1 MRIKDIHCII
11 KYVPTI
17 KKWTA
22 YNRRDHI
29 LGIHLKGS
37 NAIHDF
43 GDRKISLDENCIYFL
58 NQKDDFSVE
67 IPENESTEAFSVHF
81 TTYEP
86 VLTESF
92 CVNAGNRRDE
102 IIGLLDKIKRQ
113 HELSYEDNNL
123 TLSLIYKLF
132 SVFEEIKRKNYT
144 KKDIRIIKAKEY
156 IDLHFRE
163 ESCLKKAV
171 EISEITKRRF
181 NDVFKNMFGT
191 TPNRY
196 IVKKKVNYAKD
207 ILMLDNVNINDVSEL
222 SGFSDVYYFCKVF
235 KAETG
240 YTPAKYRKAQKA

>member
-1 MRIKDIHCII
+1 MRVKDIHCIV
-11 KYVPTI
+11 KYVSTM

-29 LGIHLKGS
+29 IGIHLKGS
-37 NAIHDF
+37 NAVHNF
-43 GDRKISLDENCIYFL
+43 GNRQISLDENCIYFL

-92 CVNAGNRRDE
+92 CINAGNRREE
-102 IIGLLDKIKRQ
+102 IVALLEKIKRQ
-113 HELSYEDNNL
+113 HELSADNNNL

-132 SVFEEIKRKNYT
+132 SVFEEIKEKNYS
-144 KKDIRIIKAKEY
+144 KKDVRIIKSKEY
-156 IDLHFRE
+156 MDLHFRE
-163 ESCLKKAV
+163 EDCLKKAV
-171 EISEITKRRF
+171 EISEITQRRF
-181 NDVFKNMFGT
+181 NDVFKNLIGT

-196 IVKKKVNYAKD
+196 IIKRKVDYAKN
-207 ILMLDNVNINDVSEL
+207 ILMLDNVKLSDVSEL

-235 KAETG
+235 KTETG
-240 YTPAKYRKAQKA
+240 YTPAKYRKTNGM